1 MDRLR
6 RINIH
11 DDGEV
16 DFFFEGSDEPF
27 VPWEF
32 AEHSPTRRY
41 LIEILQAIQAEV
53 PAVQQHL
60 FDPNI
65 RRDHVR

>member
-1 MDRLR
+1 MTRLR

-16 DFFFEGSDEPF
+16 DFFFEGSEEPF

-32 AEHSPTRRY
+32 SENSSTRKYLMDILNAIKTDVPSIQESLFEPT
-41 LIEILQAIQAEV
+41 
-53 PAVQQHL
+53 
-60 FDPNI
+60 
-65 RRDHVR
+65 